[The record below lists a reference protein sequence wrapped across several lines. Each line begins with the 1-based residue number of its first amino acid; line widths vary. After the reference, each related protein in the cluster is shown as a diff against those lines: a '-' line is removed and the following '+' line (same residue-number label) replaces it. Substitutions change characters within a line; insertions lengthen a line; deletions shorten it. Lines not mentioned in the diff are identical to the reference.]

1 MKRPSSSPIAVVG
14 VAALFPGSID
24 NAGFWR
30 DIVTGKDLITDVPP
44 SHWLVEDYYDA
55 DPKASDKTYAK
66 RGAFLPEVDFDALA
80 WGVPP
85 SIVPGTDTT
94 QLLALIVAQ
103 RVLEDA
109 LGTKW
114 KDMPRD
120 RVSVIL
126 GVTSAQDLLGS
137 MVSRLQRPVWVKAL
151 REIGLPESTVEKA
164 CDQIASQYVE
174 WQESTFPGLLGN
186 VVAGRIA
193 NRLDLGGTNCIT
205 DAACASSFSALA
217 MAVAELRLG
226 ESDLVITGG
235 ADTMND
241 IFMYVCFSKTPAL
254 SPTGDC
260 RPFSD
265 QADGTM
271 LGEGIGMV
279 ALKRLE
285 DAERDGDEI
294 YAVIAGVGS
303 SSDGRAKSVYAPV
316 PSGQAKALRRAYDQA
331 GYGPDTVGLME
342 AHGTGTRAG
351 DAAEFEALRT
361 VFDES
366 GRQDRGW
373 CALGTVKSQVGHTKA
388 ASGAAGLFK
397 AVMALHHKVLP
408 PTIKIDRPDPKLSI
422 DESPFHLNTV
432 ARPWVRGA
440 YPRRASVSSFGF
452 GGSNFHV
459 TLEEYTGAA
468 RPGRVRPAGGEVV
481 LLSADTPAALA
492 SACRALDASRPG
504 MLAYLARSTQE
515 SFDASKPARLSLFAE
530 TDADLQD
537 KLRQAAA
544 LVDKGDDVT
553 VPGGIEYVHGAADE
567 RVAFL
572 FPGQGSQ
579 YIGMGAD
586 ITMALPVAQRA
597 WDACAEVALA
607 DERLDA
613 VVFPRPAFDDAVRTA
628 QQAKLTATEWA
639 QPALAAT
646 SLAHLAVLRALGV
659 TPAAVAGHSF
669 GELTAL
675 HAAGALSA
683 EALLRL
689 ARRRGE
695 LMREAAKVPGSM
707 ISVAA
712 SEAELPPLRDVVVA
726 NYNSPRQL
734 VLSGATE
741 AIEAALR
748 VLGEAGMSAT
758 RLDVATAFH
767 SPLVRPAVAPLR
779 AFLSTLELST
789 PSIDVYANASAE
801 LYPRAVD
808 EIRDQIASQLAA
820 PVRFVE
826 QIEAM
831 YARGIRTFVEVG
843 AGRVLTNLVGHILKK
858 RPHRAIAL
866 DRKGRPGLATLS
878 QALGSLSVAG
888 VSLAYDA
895 LWADFA
901 RTEDPRKIEK
911 PKMTMKLSGA
921 NHGKVYPPMGGAA
934 ALPPPNPEVEARGVA
949 PAPPVGGVADASVQ
963 LAWVAAFQE
972 TQRQTAEAHAAYQ
985 RSTAEVHAAFL
996 RSADASLAGL
1006 AQLLGGSLPVAAT
1019 AAIPVVASSQSTIPG
1034 TARMPAAPARMPA
1047 AARPAVAKLAA
1058 PMTVTTM
1065 TVATTAKPT
1074 PSAPVLAEKPA
1085 VALTLEAL
1093 ATLMVA
1099 IVAEKTGYPAET
1111 IGLDLDLEADLGVDS
1126 IKRVEILSAT
1136 TERAPGL
1143 PKINAAKMATLRTL
1157 REIVAHLR
1165 EHLAH
1170 TAPPPAAKTAA
1181 VDTAAL
1187 TQLMLAVV
1195 AEKTGYP
1202 PETIGLDLDLEADL
1216 GVDSIKRVEIL
1227 SATTERAP
1235 GLPKLDAAKMAT
1247 LRTLRQI
1254 VAYLESADT
1263 APASRSPV
1271 VAAAA
1276 SITRSVVRSLPTSA
1290 VGLGT
1295 PGLLGARRLVLTDDG
1310 GGVAQALAAA
1320 LVEYGARATVESEV
1334 PADADAVILLGGL
1347 QGAHDPAAALSA
1359 SRALFRAAR
1368 SIARRFTDEGGTL
1381 ITVQDTGGDF
1391 GLSGSERAWLAA
1403 PAALARTAALE
1414 WPRACVRA
1422 LDIARGDR
1430 DPGVVARALCV
1441 ELVAGGLEPAVGLGA
1456 SGERTTPALAEV
1468 AVQAASL
1475 RVDERSVVV
1484 ASGGARGVTAA
1495 CLVELAR
1502 VSHCRIALLGR
1513 TIIEPDPCPEVP
1525 DDRLKTTL
1533 LAQAKTRGETV
1544 APLELARRAEAV
1556 RANREIERT
1565 LVAIRASGGE
1575 VRYLTTNVRE
1585 LASVTAALDDVRR
1598 AWGPITGVVH
1608 GAGVL
1613 ADKLIADKRDEQWE
1627 RVYTTKVSGLASLLA
1642 ATRDDDLAFVTL
1654 FSSVAAIHGNP
1665 GQVDYAMANEVLD
1678 KVAALEQARRPRC
1691 LVRSIAWGPWD
1702 GGMVDDG
1709 LRARFAE
1716 RGVTLLSMEEG
1727 TRRFVDELRGVGVE
1741 TEVVIGA
1748 GGLVAQSPRVL
1759 VSDVVVCKVTHPYL
1773 DGHRI
1778 DGLVVVPVALVLE
1791 WFARAARTFHPELHL
1806 GAIRDVKVLRGLR
1819 VTDFEGRG
1827 ERYTV
1832 TAHQVANGSDA
1843 TLALEL
1849 CAPDGRKHYTA
1860 TCELRKKRTAASKT
1874 WTMPA
1879 SLTPFDRG
1887 LYDGKT
1893 LFHGSS
1899 FHAIERIDGTSEHA
1913 LAAHVVGTR
1922 ARSWAGTFELD
1933 PLLLDSGLQL
1943 ALVWTALKL
1952 GGPGLP
1958 TSVAGVVVHASG
1970 PVMGRIRAVLTGG
1983 ACSTERTTSSIA
1995 FHDDSG
2001 ALVAELVGVEVHL
2014 LPRNAAIG
2022 AVAARP

>member
-1 MKRPSSSPIAVVG
+1 MTRPSSSPIAVVG

-24 NAGFWR
+24 NVGFWR
-30 DIVTGKDLITDVPP
+30 DIVAGKDLITDVPP

-55 DPKASDKTYAK
+55 DPKARDKTYAK

-137 MVSRLQRPVWVKAL
+137 MVSRLQRPVWRKAL
-151 REIGLPESTVEKA
+151 REIGLPESTVDKA

-205 DAACASSFSALA
+205 DAACASSFSALQ
-217 MAVAELRLG
+217 MAVSELRLG

-285 DAERDGDEI
+285 DAERDGDKI
-294 YAVIAGVGS
+294 YAVLAGVGS
-303 SSDGRAKSVYAPV
+303 SSDGRSKSVYAPV
-316 PSGQAKALRRAYDQA
+316 ASGQAKALRRAYAQA
-331 GYGPDTVGLME
+331 GYGPETVGLME

-366 GRQDRGW
+366 GRTDRGW

-397 AVMALHHKVLP
+397 AVMALHHGVLP
-408 PTIKIDRPDPKLSI
+408 PTIKVERPDPKLAI

-432 ARPWVRGA
+432 ARPWVRGEH
-440 YPRRASVSSFGF
+440 PRRASVSSFGF
-452 GGSNFHV
+452 GGSNFHI
-459 TLEEYTGAA
+459 TLQEYTGASKPGRI
-468 RPGRVRPAGGEVV
+468 RPGGGEVV
-481 LLSADTPAALA
+481 LLSASAPALLA
-492 SACRALDASRPG
+492 AQCRALAVDASRAG

-515 SFDASKPARLSLFAE
+515 SFDASLAARLCVYAE
-530 TDADLQD
+530 TDAELAE
-537 KLRQAAA
+537 KLVQAAV
-544 LVDKGDDVT
+544 LVERGEDVT
-553 VPGGIEYVHGAADE
+553 VPGGIEYANGAADE

-586 ITMALPVAQRA
+586 VTMALPAALRS
-597 WDACAEVALA
+597 WDESGSVALA
-607 DERLDA
+607 DERLDD
-613 VVFPRPAFDDAVRTA
+613 VVFPRPAFDEAARTA

-646 SLAHLAVLRALGV
+646 SLAHLAVLRSLGV
-659 TPAAVAGHSF
+659 TPTVLAGHSF
-669 GELTAL
+669 GELIAL
-675 HAAGALSA
+675 HAAGVMSA
-683 EALLRL
+683 ESLLKL

-695 LMREAAKVPGSM
+695 LMRETARVPGSM

-712 SEAELPPLRDVVVA
+712 SEAELPTLRDVVVA

-734 VLSGATE
+734 VLSGATD

-748 VLGEAGMSAT
+748 VVTEAGLSAT

-767 SPLVRPAVAPLR
+767 SPLVTPAVAPLR
-779 AFLSTLELST
+779 SFLSTIEVSSPAL
-789 PSIDVYANASAE
+789 DVYANASAAP
-801 LYPRAVD
+801 YPREAD
-808 EIRDQIASQLAA
+808 AIRDQIANQLAV

-831 YARGIRTFVEVG
+831 YARGVRTFVEVG

-878 QALGSLSVAG
+878 QALGALSVAG
-888 VSLAYDA
+888 VPMAYA
-895 LWADFA
+895 KLWSDFG
-901 RTEDPRKIEK
+901 RTEDPRTIEK

-921 NHGKVYPPMGGAA
+921 NHGKVYPPAGGAA
-934 ALPPPNPEVEARGVA
+934 ALPPPNPELAPVIVAAPVAATQAVVA
-949 PAPPVGGVADASVQ
+949 PAADASVQ

-1006 AQLLGGSLPVAAT
+1006 AQLLGGALPAPVMAAAAVPTPPVMRAMPSAAVPAAPVRLAAT
-1019 AAIPVVASSQSTIPG
+1019 PVRVPAPPARAAAAPVVA
-1034 TARMPAAPARMPA
+1034 AP
-1047 AARPAVAKLAA
+1047 
-1058 PMTVTTM
+1058 
-1065 TVATTAKPT
+1065 
-1074 PSAPVLAEKPA
+1074 PSMSIESLS
-1085 VALTLEAL
+1085 
-1093 ATLMVA
+1093 TLMVA

-1136 TERAPGL
+1136 TDRAPGL
-1143 PKINAAKMATLRTL
+1143 PKLNAAKMATLRTL

-1165 EHLAH
+1165 EHLGESP
-1170 TAPPPAAKTAA
+1170 APVAVAAVAA
-1181 VDTAAL
+1181 PIVDTAAL
-1187 TQLMLAVV
+1187 SKLMLAVV

-1254 VAYLESADT
+1254 VAYLESAGT
-1263 APASRSPV
+1263 APATHVPVV
-1271 VAAAA
+1271 VAAPV
-1276 SITRSVVRSLPTSA
+1276 TRAVVRAVSTPA

-1295 PGLLGARRLVLTDDG
+1295 PGLLGARRLVVTDDG
-1310 GGVAQALAAA
+1310 AGTAQALVAL
-1320 LVEYGARATVESEV
+1320 LVERGCNAVVVAEV
-1334 PADADAVILLGGL
+1334 PPDADAVILLAGL
-1347 QGAHDPAAALSA
+1347 QPAHDPEAATSA
-1359 SRALFRAAR
+1359 SREAFRAAR
-1368 SIARRFTDEGGTL
+1368 AVARRYTDEGGTFV
-1381 ITVQDTGGDF
+1381 TVQDTGGDF
-1391 GLSGSERAWLAA
+1391 GLSGSVRAWLAA
-1403 PAALARTAALE
+1403 PSALARTAALE
-1414 WPRACVRA
+1414 WPRAVVRA
-1422 LDIARGDR
+1422 LDVERGGR
-1430 DPGVVARALCV
+1430 SSGEVARVIVA
-1441 ELVAGGLEPAVGLGA
+1441 ELLDGGLEPAVGLCA
-1456 SGERTTPALAEV
+1456 NGERIVPTLATTSVEQGA
-1468 AVQAASL
+1468 L

-1495 CLVELAR
+1495 CLVELA
-1502 VSHCRIALLGR
+1502 
-1513 TIIEPDPCPEVP
+1513 
-1525 DDRLKTTL
+1525 KT
-1533 LAQAKTRGETV
+1533 
-1544 APLELARRAEAV
+1544 
-1556 RANREIERT
+1556 
-1565 LVAIRASGGE
+1565 
-1575 VRYLTTNVRE
+1575 
-1585 LASVTAALDDVRR
+1585 
-1598 AWGPITGVVH
+1598 
-1608 GAGVL
+1608 
-1613 ADKLIADKRDEQWE
+1613 
-1627 RVYTTKVSGLASLLA
+1627 
-1642 ATRDDDLAFVTL
+1642 
-1654 FSSVAAIHGNP
+1654 
-1665 GQVDYAMANEVLD
+1665 
-1678 KVAALEQARRPRC
+1678 
-1691 LVRSIAWGPWD
+1691 
-1702 GGMVDDG
+1702 
-1709 LRARFAE
+1709 
-1716 RGVTLLSMEEG
+1716 
-1727 TRRFVDELRGVGVE
+1727 
-1741 TEVVIGA
+1741 
-1748 GGLVAQSPRVL
+1748 
-1759 VSDVVVCKVTHPYL
+1759 
-1773 DGHRI
+1773 
-1778 DGLVVVPVALVLE
+1778 
-1791 WFARAARTFHPELHL
+1791 
-1806 GAIRDVKVLRGLR
+1806 
-1819 VTDFEGRG
+1819 
-1827 ERYTV
+1827 
-1832 TAHQVANGSDA
+1832 
-1843 TLALEL
+1843 
-1849 CAPDGRKHYTA
+1849 
-1860 TCELRKKRTAASKT
+1860 
-1874 WTMPA
+1874 
-1879 SLTPFDRG
+1879 
-1887 LYDGKT
+1887 
-1893 LFHGSS
+1893 
-1899 FHAIERIDGTSEHA
+1899 
-1913 LAAHVVGTR
+1913 
-1922 ARSWAGTFELD
+1922 
-1933 PLLLDSGLQL
+1933 
-1943 ALVWTALKL
+1943 
-1952 GGPGLP
+1952 
-1958 TSVAGVVVHASG
+1958 
-1970 PVMGRIRAVLTGG
+1970 
-1983 ACSTERTTSSIA
+1983 
-1995 FHDDSG
+1995 
-2001 ALVAELVGVEVHL
+2001 
-2014 LPRNAAIG
+2014 
-2022 AVAARP
+2022 

>member
-1 MKRPSSSPIAVVG
+1 MTRSPSSPIAIVG

-24 NAGFWR
+24 NEGFWR
-30 DIVTGKDLITDVPP
+30 DIVMGKDLITDVPAR
-44 SHWLVEDYYDA
+44 HWLIEDYYDA
-55 DPKASDKTYAK
+55 DPKARDKTYAK

-109 LGTKW
+109 LGTRW
-114 KDMPRD
+114 KEVSRD

-137 MVSRLQRPVWVKAL
+137 MVSRLQRPVWRKAL
-151 REIGLPESTVEKA
+151 REIGLPESTVDKA

-205 DAACASSFSALA
+205 DAACASSFSALQ
-217 MAVAELRLG
+217 MAVSELRLG

-285 DAERDGDEI
+285 DAERDGDKI
-294 YAVIAGVGS
+294 YAVLAGVGS
-303 SSDGRAKSVYAPV
+303 SSDGRSKSVYAPV
-316 PSGQAKALRRAYDQA
+316 ASGQAKALRRAYAQA

-366 GRQDRGW
+366 GRAERGW

-397 AVMALHHKVLP
+397 AVMALHHGVLP
-408 PTIKIDRPDPKLSI
+408 PTIKVERPDPKLCI

-440 YPRRASVSSFGF
+440 HPRRASVSSFGF

-459 TLEEYTGAA
+459 TLEEYTGASKPGRI
-468 RPGRVRPAGGEVV
+468 RPGGGEVV
-481 LLSADTPAALA
+481 LLSAATPAELA
-492 SACRALDASRPG
+492 SECRALATDAPRAG

-515 SFDASKPARLSLFAE
+515 AFDASLPDRVSVYAE
-530 TDADLQD
+530 TDAELAD
-537 KLRQAAA
+537 KLVQAAA
-544 LVDKGDDVT
+544 LVDKGDDVV
-553 VPGGIEYVHGAADE
+553 VPGGLEYAHGEADE

-579 YIGMGAD
+579 YVGMGAD
-586 ITMALPVAQRA
+586 VTMALPVAQRS
-597 WDACAEVALA
+597 WDDSAKVAL
-607 DERLDA
+607 DETRLED
-613 VVFPRPAFDDAVRTA
+613 VVFPRPVFDEAARTA
-628 QQAKLTATEWA
+628 QQARLTATEWA

-646 SLAHLAVLRALGV
+646 SLAHLAVLRSLGV
-659 TPAAVAGHSF
+659 TPTVLAGHSF

-675 HAAGALSA
+675 HAAGVMTA
-683 EALLRL
+683 EALLQL
-689 ARRRGE
+689 ARKRGE
-695 LMREAAKVPGSM
+695 LMREAARVPGSM

-712 SEAELPPLRDVVVA
+712 SEAELPALRDVVVA

-741 AIEAALR
+741 AIEAAQRALA
-748 VLGEAGMSAT
+748 EAGLAAT

-767 SPLVRPAVAPLR
+767 SPLVTPAVAPLR
-779 AFLSTLELST
+779 AFLS
-789 PSIDVYANASAE
+789 SIEVSSPIADVYANASAE
-801 LYPRAVD
+801 PYPGEPDA
-808 EIRDQIASQLAA
+808 IRDRIASQLAA

-826 QIEAM
+826 QVEAM

-888 VSLAYDA
+888 VPLAYRA
-895 LWADFA
+895 LWSDFV
-901 RTEDPRKIEK
+901 RTEDPRTVEK

-921 NHGKVYPPMGGAA
+921 NHGKLYPPVGGAA
-934 ALPPPNPEVEARGVA
+934 ALPPPNPEVEAPVVAAAVVAATGVA
-949 PAPPVGGVADASVQ
+949 APAAPVADASVQ

-1006 AQLLGGSLPVAAT
+1006 AQMLGATLPAT
-1019 AAIPVVASSQSTIPG
+1019 AMSAALAVNTPTTSALPAPLLS
-1034 TARMPAAPARMPA
+1034 ALMPAAPTRLPAAPTRLPA
-1047 AARPAVAKLAA
+1047 AATKNVAA
-1058 PMTVTTM
+1058 P
-1065 TVATTAKPT
+1065 VAPTA
-1074 PSAPVLAEKPA
+1074 PA
-1085 VALTLEAL
+1085 ASVPMGLEAL
-1093 ATLMVA
+1093 STLMVA

-1143 PKINAAKMATLRTL
+1143 PKLNAAKMATLRTL

-1165 EHLAH
+1165 EHLAE
-1170 TAPPPAAKTAA
+1170 APAPAAPRQAL
-1181 VDTAAL
+1181 DPAAL
-1187 TQLMLAVV
+1187 GKLMLAVV

-1254 VAYLESADT
+1254 VAYLENADPT
-1263 APASRSPV
+1263 PATHAPVIATSP
-1271 VAAAA
+1271 
-1276 SITRSVVRSLPTSA
+1276 ITRSVVRAVPTSA
-1290 VGLGT
+1290 LGLAT
-1295 PGLLGARRLVLTDDG
+1295 PGLLGARRLVVTDEG
-1310 GGVAQALAAA
+1310 TGVAPA
-1320 LVEYGARATVESEV
+1320 LVALLVERGCNAAVVEAV
-1334 PADADAVILLGGL
+1334 PPDADAVVLLHGL
-1347 QGAHDPAAALSA
+1347 ADGHDPASATSA
-1359 SRALFRAAR
+1359 SREAFRAAR
-1368 SIARRFTDEGGTL
+1368 TIARRFTDEGGTL
-1381 ITVQDTGGDF
+1381 VSVQDTGGDF

-1403 PAALARTAALE
+1403 PSALARTAALE
-1414 WPRACVRA
+1414 WPRATVRS
-1422 LDIARGDR
+1422 LDVERGARPPGD
-1430 DPGVVARALCV
+1430 VARAILA
-1441 ELVAGGLEPAVGLGA
+1441 ELLDGGLELAVGLRA
-1456 SGERTTPALAEV
+1456 NGERITLTLTEGAV
-1468 AVQAASL
+1468 ADGPV
-1475 RVDERSVVV
+1475 RVDPRSVVV

-1495 CLVELAR
+1495 CLVALAKSSR
-1502 VSHCRIALLGR
+1502 CRIALLGR
-1513 TIIEPDPCPEVP
+1513 TAPGLDPCAGVP
-1525 DDRLKTTL
+1525 DERLKTAL
-1533 LAQAKTRGETV
+1533 LELAKARGETI
-1544 APLELARRAEAV
+1544 APLELARRADQV
-1556 RANREIERT
+1556 RANREIERN
-1565 LVAIRASGGE
+1565 VAAIRAAGGE
-1575 VRYLTTNVRE
+1575 ARYIAVDVADREAVSVALEEVRK
-1585 LASVTAALDDVRR
+1585 

-1613 ADKLIADKRDEQWE
+1613 ADKLLVDKRDEQWE
-1627 RVYTTKVSGLASLLA
+1627 RVYTTKVSGLEALLS
-1642 ATRDDDLAFVTL
+1642 ATRDDELAFVVL
-1654 FSSVAAIHGNP
+1654 FSSVAAVHGNP
-1665 GQVDYAMANEVLD
+1665 GQSDYAMANEVLD
-1678 KVAALEQARRPRC
+1678 KVAALEQARRPRA

-1716 RGVTLLSMEEG
+1716 RGVSLLSIEEG
-1727 TRRFVDELRGVGVE
+1727 TRRFLEELRGGGTE

-1748 GGLVAQSPRVL
+1748 GRLAASSPRDLVAE
-1759 VSDVVVCKVTHPYL
+1759 VVVSRETYPYL
-1773 DGHRI
+1773 DAHRV
-1778 DGLVVVPVALVLE
+1778 DGAVVVPVALVLE
-1791 WFARAARTFHPELHL
+1791 WFARAAYAFHPELHL
-1806 GAIRDVKVLRGLR
+1806 GAIRDLKVLRGIR
-1819 VTDFEGRG
+1819 PTGFDGRG
-1827 ERYTV
+1827 DRYVV
-1832 TAHQVANGSDA
+1832 TAHQIANGSDA

-1849 CAPDGRKHYTA
+1849 SAPDGRKHYA
-1860 TCELRKKRTAASKT
+1860 AVCELRRARPTATKT
-1874 WTMPA
+1874 WSEPVA
-1879 SLTPFDRG
+1879 LVPFARE
-1887 LYDGKT
+1887 LYDGTT
-1893 LFHGSS
+1893 LFHGAA
-1899 FHAIERIDGTSEHA
+1899 FHAIERIEGTTPTMVSA
-1913 LAAHVVGTR
+1913 RLVGAR
-1922 ARSWAGTFELD
+1922 ARAWTGAFELD
-1933 PLLLDSGLQL
+1933 PLLLDAGLQL
-1943 ALVWTALKL
+1943 ALVWTEQQL
-1952 GGPGLP
+1952 GSAGLP
-1958 TSVAGVVVHASG
+1958 TSIGNVVVHTRG
-1970 PVMGRIRAVLTGG
+1970 PVHGRVRALLTGG
-1983 ACSTERTTSSIA
+1983 ASTADRTTSSVA
-1995 FHDDSG
+1995 FHDESG
-2001 ALVAELVGVEVHL
+2001 ALVAELSGIEVHL
-2014 LPRNAAIG
+2014 LPRPQPASSPT
-2022 AVAARP
+2022 RP